1 MKINSLNLFKNS
13 YTVNSSNLQR
23 PLGNLVLHSLSSD
36 VFVKNQNIN
45 FTSKLPMDTSYIENF
60 AEILD
65 YCKNTDKFDIDSL
78 QEVINKFSS
87 DVKVFD
93 ITNDELS
100 FFGNEYTRAVF
111 AQSFDVGKSDNID
124 KELYVSIPKNNN
136 ADEKIDFVYKFLH
149 EVIHV
154 MQAEAS
160 DRVGFAE
167 LINSMLIENYDEN
180 MAGSFVDKFQNF
192 LNAIQFSLDDYC
204 EYRTAIETFI
214 AAGGQINLNSGLDRD
229 YKNMLKESF
238 VKFQN
243 RMVDEGVEKV
253 FVKNS
258 LYKYLKN
265 LLALE
270 KEAYYKGNFATAI
283 LLDDKQEILAKSM
296 KVSLYSLAISALDEL
311 MQEQKD

>member
-13 YTVNSSNLQR
+13 YTVNSSNLQK

-45 FTSKLPMDTSYIENF
+45 FTSKLPMDTLYVENF
-60 AEILD
+60 SEILD

-100 FFGNEYTRAVF
+100 FFGNDYTRAVF

-136 ADEKIDFVYKFLH
+136 ADERIDFVYEFLH
-149 EVIHV
+149 EVIHI

-180 MAGSFVDKFQNF
+180 MAGSFVDKFQNI
-192 LNAIQFSLDDYC
+192 LNSIQYSLDDYC
-204 EYRTAIETFI
+204 AYRTAVEEYI
-214 AAGGQINLNSGLDRD
+214 AAGGRPDFDSGLDIE
-229 YKNMLKESF
+229 YKNMLKKSF
-238 VKFQN
+238 LTFQDKMSN
-243 RMVDEGVEKV
+243 DGVEKV
-253 FVKNS
+253 FIQDA
-258 LYKYLKN
+258 LFKYLKH
-265 LLALE
+265 LLTIE
-270 KEAYYKGNFATAI
+270 KEAYYKGSYFAAI
-283 LLDDKQEILAKSM
+283 LLNDKHEILAKSM